1 MLILWLCP
9 IPQMSILLPS
19 FHDRTRPLLTNSGH
33 CLENCTG
40 SHLENEDTTTLSN
53 MVRKSSRQIQ
63 KPYFIRPYRKRKTY
77 ISAMERLFEV
87 KNHYPLDV
95 FNSLVIGLQEANAH
109 LMDRRGERSLDDHD

>member
-1 MLILWLCP
+1 M
-9 IPQMSILLPS
+9 
-19 FHDRTRPLLTNSGH
+19 
-33 CLENCTG
+33 ENCTG

-95 FNSLVIGLQEANAH
+95 FNSLVTGLQEANAH
-109 LMDRRGERSLDDHD
+109 LMNHSVMKDLSDDHVYVMKVS